1 MLRIGALIAATA
13 FTALPA
19 QAQQMVARE
28 ARAFVVGKLFTYQC
42 FEGTRGAGRIMES
55 GAVAGTVQF
64 RGNGSTRYAM
74 LPHNTIRVVGDRV
87 CASVKGVPFE
97 PCFNL
102 VKTSASSFRGSVSGM
117 GFAYCD
123 FVRRDRPMVASVE
136 PRGRAGAPME
146 LHTGSARA
154 AFPKPIDSSDLPPA
168 ADENPADDKTAT
180 VKPVDAKAAIEAKAS
195 VEAKAPA
202 AKPVELNAVAAKPI
216 ETNAVGTKATDAKP
230 ADAKPADAKIAEPK
244 SAEVSAAADE
254 KLELR
259 STKD

>member
-13 FTALPA
+13 FVALPA
-19 QAQQMVARE
+19 QAQQMNARE

-102 VKTSASSFRGSVSGM
+102 VKTSAQQLPRIGVGDGLCLLRFRAPRSSDDRLGGT
-117 GFAYCD
+117 ARP
-123 FVRRDRPMVASVE
+123 RRRSDGLAHRI
-136 PRGRAGAPME
+136 
-146 LHTGSARA
+146 ARA
-154 AFPKPIDSSDLPPA
+154 AFPKPIDSSDLPP
-168 ADENPADDKTAT
+168 
-180 VKPVDAKAAIEAKAS
+180 
-195 VEAKAPA
+195 
-202 AKPVELNAVAAKPI
+202 
-216 ETNAVGTKATDAKP
+216 VGRGSGRRQSR
-230 ADAKPADAKIAEPK
+230 EP
-244 SAEVSAAADE
+244 
-254 KLELR
+254 
-259 STKD
+259 

>member
-13 FTALPA
+13 FAALPA
-19 QAQQMVARE
+19 QAQHMNARE

-55 GAVAGTVQF
+55 GAVAGTIQF
-64 RGNGSTRYAM
+64 RGNGATRYAM

-102 VKTSASSFRGSVSGM
+102 IKTSHNSFRGSVSGM

-136 PRGRAGAPME
+136 PRGRSGAPME

-154 AFPKPIDSSDLPPA
+154 AFPKPIDSSDLPPVDDNPTDEKA
-168 ADENPADDKTAT
+168 AAAS
-180 VKPVDAKAAIEAKAS
+180 PVEAKANIEAKAS
-195 VEAKAPA
+195 IETKAAVETKMPTAKPVEVSAAAANPVETPQVEAKA
-202 AKPVELNAVAAKPI
+202 
-216 ETNAVGTKATDAKP
+216 
-230 ADAKPADAKIAEPK
+230 
-244 SAEVSAAADE
+244 AEVSAAADE

>member
-13 FTALPA
+13 FVALPA
-19 QAQQMVARE
+19 QAQQMDARE
-28 ARAFVVGKLFTYQC
+28 AGAFVVGKLFTYQC

-102 VKTSASSFRGSVSGM
+102 IKTSHNSFRGSVSGM

-154 AFPKPIDSSDLPPA
+154 AFPKPIESSDLPPA
-168 ADENPADDKTAT
+168 PDEDPAEKPAA
-180 VKPVDAKAAIEAKAS
+180 VKPVEAKAAIEAKAS
-195 VEAKAPA
+195 VEVKAPTV
-202 AKPVELNAVAAKPI
+202 KPAELSAVAAKPA
-216 ETNAVGTKATDAKP
+216 ETTAVGIKA
-230 ADAKPADAKIAEPK
+230 ADAKPAEPKSAEPK

-254 KLELR
+254 KLDLR

>member
-1 MLRIGALIAATA
+1 MLRIGALIAASA
-13 FTALPA
+13 FAALPA
-19 QAQQMVARE
+19 QAQQMNARE

-42 FEGTRGAGRIMES
+42 FEGTRGAGRIMDS

-64 RGNGSTRYAM
+64 RGNGATRYAM

-102 VKTSASSFRGSVSGM
+102 IKTSHNSFRGSVSGM

-123 FVRRDRPMVASVE
+123 FVRRDRPIVASVE

-154 AFPKPIDSSDLPPA
+154 AFPKPIDSSDLPPV
-168 ADENPADDKTAT
+168 DDNPADEKAAAAS
-180 VKPVDAKAAIEAKAS
+180 PVEAKASIEAKAS
-195 VEAKAPA
+195 VETKTPA
-202 AKPVELNAVAAKPI
+202 AKPVELSAAATKPVEI
-216 ETNAVGTKATDAKP
+216 KP
-230 ADAKPADAKIAEPK
+230 AGTNSVEVK
-244 SAEVSAAADE
+244 AEVSAAADE

>member
-1 MLRIGALIAATA
+1 MLRIGVLIAATA
-13 FTALPA
+13 FAALPA
-19 QAQQMVARE
+19 QAQQMNARE

-64 RGNGSTRYAM
+64 RGDGATRYAM

-102 VKTSASSFRGSVSGM
+102 VKTSHNSFRGSVSGM

-123 FVRRDRPMVASVE
+123 FVRRDRAMIASVE
-136 PRGRAGAPME
+136 PRGRSGAPME

-154 AFPKPIDSSDLPPA
+154 AFPKPIDSSDLPPVDDQPAGAKA
-168 ADENPADDKTAT
+168 AAVTPVDA
-180 VKPVDAKAAIEAKAS
+180 KPVDAKASVEARVPAAKPAELS
-195 VEAKAPA
+195 AAAAKPVDANLVEAKA
-202 AKPVELNAVAAKPI
+202 
-216 ETNAVGTKATDAKP
+216 
-230 ADAKPADAKIAEPK
+230 
-244 SAEVSAAADE
+244 AEVSAVADE
-254 KLELR
+254 KPELR

>member
-1 MLRIGALIAATA
+1 MLRIGALIAASA
-13 FTALPA
+13 FVALPA
-19 QAQQMVARE
+19 QAQQMSARE

-64 RGNGSTRYAM
+64 RGNGATRYAM

-102 VKTSASSFRGSVSGM
+102 IKTSHNSFRGSVSGM

-136 PRGRAGAPME
+136 PRGRAGAPLE

-154 AFPKPIDSSDLPPA
+154 AFPKPIDSSDLPPVDDNPDDEKA
-168 ADENPADDKTAT
+168 AAASPAE
-180 VKPVDAKAAIEAKAS
+180 AKAGIEAKAA
-195 VEAKAPA
+195 VETNALA
-202 AKPVELNAVAAKPI
+202 AKPVELSAAATKPVEI
-216 ETNAVGTKATDAKP
+216 KSADTNSVEVK
-230 ADAKPADAKIAEPK
+230 
-244 SAEVSAAADE
+244 AEVSAAADE

>member
-1 MLRIGALIAATA
+1 MN
-13 FTALPA
+13 
-19 QAQQMVARE
+19 ARE

-42 FEGTRGAGRIMES
+42 FEGTRGAGRIMDS

-64 RGNGSTRYAM
+64 RGNGATRYAM

-102 VKTSASSFRGSVSGM
+102 IKTSHNSFRGSVSGM

-123 FVRRDRPMVASVE
+123 FVRRDRAMIASVE
-136 PRGRAGAPME
+136 PRGRSGAPME

-154 AFPKPIDSSDLPPA
+154 AFPKPIDSSDLPPV
-168 ADENPADDKTAT
+168 DKKPADAKAAA
-180 VKPVDAKAAIEAKAS
+180 VKPVEAKAGIEAKSGIEATAGIDAKAAIETTAS
-195 VEAKAPA
+195 VAKPAELSAAAVKPIEAKA
-202 AKPVELNAVAAKPI
+202 
-216 ETNAVGTKATDAKP
+216 
-230 ADAKPADAKIAEPK
+230 
-244 SAEVSAAADE
+244 AEVFATADE
-254 KLELR
+254 KPELR